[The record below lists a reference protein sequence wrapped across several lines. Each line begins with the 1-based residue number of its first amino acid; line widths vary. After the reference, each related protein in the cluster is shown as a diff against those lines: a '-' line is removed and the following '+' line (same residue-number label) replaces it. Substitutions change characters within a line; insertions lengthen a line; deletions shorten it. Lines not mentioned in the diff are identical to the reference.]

1 MKHVQACLSAKE
13 DREGSLHHC
22 GGSVRLVLTRLCAG
36 KTWQSRFNLQGGAV
50 KHVEAF
56 LSARKRSRKE
66 FSPLWWHCEIGASLF
81 MSGIDLIAQF

>member
-1 MKHVQACLSAKE
+1 MKHVQACLSARE
-13 DREGSLHHC
+13 DRESSLHHC

-56 LSARKRSRKE
+56 LSAREDREKS
-66 FSPLWWHCEIGASLF
+66 FHHCGGTVRLVQACL
-81 MSGIDLIAQF
+81 